1 MNAAPPARPDS
12 ILDFWLGAAADDPLV
27 ARERGA
33 MWYGGAAD
41 LDREI
46 TVRFATWIDAA
57 AAGAHDAWRAT
68 PRGRLALVIL
78 LDQFPRNVHRG
89 AARAFAYD
97 PQALAIA
104 QEGVAVGHLEAL
116 RPVEQVFLLMPYQH
130 VEELS
135 LQRAGVELYERIA
148 SAAPAEWR
156 PLLGNT
162 LDFARRHL
170 AVVERFGRF
179 PHRNAALGRVT
190 TAAERTYLSD
200 GGERFGS

>member
-12 ILDFWLGAAADDPLV
+12 ILDFWLGAAAGDPLA
-27 ARERGA
+27 ARERA
-33 MWYGGAAD
+33 SIWYGGSPD

-46 TVRFATWIDAA
+46 TTRFGTWIDAA

-68 PRGRLALVIL
+68 PRHRLALVIL
-78 LDQFPRNVHRG
+78 LDQLPRNVHRG
-89 AARAFAYD
+89 TARAFAYD
-97 PQALAIA
+97 ARALEVA
-104 QEGVAVGHLEAL
+104 QEGVAGGHLEAL

-130 VEELS
+130 VEDLS
-135 LQRAGVELYERIA
+135 LQRAGVALYERVER
-148 SAAPAEWR
+148 AAPPEWR
-156 PLLGNT
+156 PLLANT

-190 TAAERTYLSD
+190 TAAERAYLSD